1 MKSKEMKQYLT
12 GSGAGY
18 RPTAN
23 YLGQMSDTANQNL
36 SQKSGHTGFLEILG
50 VNNLVF
56 GVKDRDN
63 QYAGIE
69 AGHDLGL
76 NAMSEHSNI
85 MMYALVAAALVA
97 VCYFYFKNKK

>member
-1 MKSKEMKQYLT
+1 MKQYLT

-23 YLGQMSDTANQNL
+23 YLGQMSNSANRGL
-36 SQKSGHTGFLEILG
+36 SQKSGTTSILGALG
-50 VNNLVF
+50 VNDLVF

-63 QYAGIE
+63 EYAGIE

>member
-1 MKSKEMKQYLT
+1 MKSKELKQYLT

-56 GVKDRDN
+56 GIKDRDN
-63 QYAGIE
+63 EYAGIE
-69 AGHDLGL
+69 AGHDIENNRIVEG
-76 NAMSEHSNI
+76 ATI
-85 MMYALVAAALVA
+85 WMYALVAAALVA
-97 VCYFYFKNKK
+97 VCFFYFKNKK